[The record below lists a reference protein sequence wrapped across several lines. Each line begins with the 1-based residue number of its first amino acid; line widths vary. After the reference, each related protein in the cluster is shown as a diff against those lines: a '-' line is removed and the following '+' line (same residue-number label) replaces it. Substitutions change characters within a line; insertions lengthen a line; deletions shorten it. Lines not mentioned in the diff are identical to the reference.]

1 MTRKV
6 LGKFGFVRT
15 ALVVG
20 VGIPFIAALSA
31 YGQDAAIPQT
41 GTTTTTTTTTD
52 RSCRYNAGSGTRYRN
67 RFKHSDR
74 RRSRSEPRFEH
85 QP

>member
-31 YGQDAAIPQT
+31 YGQDAAIPQST
-41 GTTTTTTTTTD
+41 ATTTTTTTTTAATTQEAE
-52 RSCRYNAGSGTRYRN
+52 RVIVTGSNIPTAEEVGPN
-67 RFKHSDR
+67 
-74 RRSRSEPRFEH
+74 PC
-85 QP
+85 